1 MEMTFDTA
9 LSRVADT
16 NQPLDLA
23 ALNGLSN
30 ARKPDAARF
39 AALWPT
45 IPVERRREL
54 MKALGALSMESFEV
68 EFTPLYRAAL
78 HDSDAVVRVSAI
90 NNLWES
96 ESEEFIPPFLQF
108 LTTDADT
115 EVRAAAATGLGKYM
129 FLAEMEELDE
139 EPAERVR
146 EALLATIRSKTE
158 DELVRR
164 RAIEAISFLD
174 GDEVRAI
181 IENAYNDPSEEMQ
194 ASAVFAMGRNLDP
207 YWSGTVLLE
216 LQNANPRIRQQAAW
230 ASGELELKQAV
241 PLLVPL
247 LDDKDRDV
255 LLNTVHAL
263 GQIGGPVAQRALEL
277 VADSDDEELAET
289 ATDALDEL
297 IFQSG
302 DADWLEVDFNAA
314 ALGEDEDDEF
324 LEGDEDDEEDEF
336 DILWKSRDDAD
347 IGRD

>member
-9 LSRVADT
+9 LDRVVDT
-16 NQPLDLA
+16 DQPLELA
-23 ALNGLSN
+23 VLNGLSN

-39 AALWPT
+39 AAAWPT
-45 IPVERRREL
+45 IPVERRREV
-54 MKALGALSMESFEV
+54 MKALGALGMESFEV
-68 EFTPLYRAAL
+68 EFTPLYRTALADGDAAVRT
-78 HDSDAVVRVSAI
+78 SAV

-96 ESEEFIPPFLQF
+96 ESEEFIPPFVQL
-108 LTTDADT
+108 LTTDEDT

-139 EPAERVR
+139 EPTERVR
-146 EALLATIRSKTE
+146 EALLATIHSKTE
-158 DELVRR
+158 AELVRR

-241 PLLVPL
+241 PLLVSL
-247 LDDKDRDV
+247 LDDKDREV

-277 VADSDDEELAET
+277 VADGDDEELTEA

-297 IFQSG
+297 IFQGG

-314 ALGEDEDDEF
+314 ALGEDEGDEF
-324 LEGDEDDEEDEF
+324 LEDDEDGEEDEF
-336 DILWKSRDDAD
+336 DILWKNRDDIA
-347 IGRD
+347 RD